1 MADSTGAA
9 QPMKP
14 SIPLTSPKRNCR
26 AGRTAAATAVLATYC
41 LALPGVLASENSIV
55 TELSMAGP
63 ETALVKSLQEITEKR
78 MDSALSGIEQLLKTN
93 PNFRLAQLIKGD
105 LLLARTRPINDIGDA
120 GGISQQ
126 NIVDLREEARARMQ
140 RHREPVPRNAT
151 PKYLLQ
157 MQPEQKYA
165 IIADTRKSR
174 LYMYQNVRGEARYL
188 ADYYISS
195 GKNGSQKLREG
206 DKKTPIGVYFITAN
220 LPREKLTDFYGS
232 GAFPINYPNEWDKRH
247 GRNGYGIWLHGTPS
261 NTYSRPPRASD
272 GCVVLSNQDL
282 NTVGA
287 TLQVGITP
295 IIISDEM
302 EWVKPDDAAMLRNK
316 LTQHL
321 ESWRRDWESGNIDAY
336 SKHYGRDFSSGNQ
349 GLAEWVEHK
358 RQVNAAKNWIKVGI
372 SNVGMF
378 LYPGRDDLVVVNF
391 DQEYSS
397 NNLSNRMKKR
407 QYWMK
412 ENSKGPWRIIYE
424 SAA

>member
-1 MADSTGAA
+1 
-9 QPMKP
+9 MKSP
-14 SIPLTSPKRNCR
+14 NCLVSPKQDCVTVKNTIT
-26 AGRTAAATAVLATYC
+26 TAILAAYC
-41 LALPGVLASENSIV
+41 LAIPGVLASENSIL

-63 ETALVKSLQEITEKR
+63 ERALVKSLQEIAESR

-105 LLLARTRPINDIGDA
+105 LLLARARPLNDMGDT
-120 GGISQQ
+120 GGIPQQ
-126 NIVDLREEARARMQ
+126 DIADLREEARARMQ
-140 RHREPVPRNAT
+140 RHRESVPRNVT

-195 GKNGSQKLREG
+195 GKNGSQKLKEG
-206 DKKTPIGVYFITAN
+206 DKKTPVGVYFITAN

-247 GRNGYGIWLHGTPS
+247 GRNGFGIWLHGTPS

-282 NTVGA
+282 DTVGA

-295 IIISDEM
+295 VIISDEM
-302 EWVKPDDAAMLRNK
+302 EWVNPGDTAILRNK

-321 ESWRRDWESGNIDAY
+321 EGWRRDWESGNIDAY
-336 SKHYGRDFSSGNQ
+336 IRHYGRDFSSGGQN
-349 GLAEWVEHK
+349 LAEWAQHK

-372 SNVGMF
+372 SNIGMF

-397 NNLSNRMKKR
+397 NNLSNKMKKR
-407 QYWMK
+407 QYWIQ
-412 ENSKGPWRIIYE
+412 ENKKGPWKIIYE

>member
-1 MADSTGAA
+1 
-9 QPMKP
+9 MK
-14 SIPLTSPKRNCR
+14 SQNCLVSPKPDRLTVKTTIT
-26 AGRTAAATAVLATYC
+26 TAALAAYC
-41 LALPGVLASENSIV
+41 LAIPGVFANENSIL

-63 ETALVKSLQEITEKR
+63 ETALVKSLQEIAESR

-105 LLLARTRPINDIGDA
+105 LLLARARPINNMGDT
-120 GGISQQ
+120 GGIPQQ
-126 NIVDLREEARARMQ
+126 DIADLREEARARMQ
-140 RHREPVPRNAT
+140 RHRESVPRNAT

-195 GKNGSQKLREG
+195 GKNGSQKLKEG
-206 DKKTPIGVYFITAN
+206 DKKTPVGVYFITGN

-282 NTVGA
+282 NAVGA

-302 EWVKPDDAAMLRNK
+302 EWVKHDDTVILRNK
-316 LTQHL
+316 LTQKL
-321 ESWRRDWESGNIDAY
+321 ENWRRDWESGDIEAY
-336 SKHYGRDFSSGNQ
+336 IRHYGRDFSSGNQ
-349 GLAEWVEHK
+349 GRAEWVQHK
-358 RQVNAAKNWIKVGI
+358 RQVNAAKSWIKVGI

-397 NNLSNRMKKR
+397 NNLSNKMKKR

-412 ENSKGPWRIIYE
+412 ENKEGPWKIIYE

>member
-1 MADSTGAA
+1 MFPKQGCAMAKATITTATLAA
-9 QPMKP
+9 
-14 SIPLTSPKRNCR
+14 
-26 AGRTAAATAVLATYC
+26 YC
-41 LALPGVLASENSIV
+41 LVIPGVLASESSIL

-63 ETALVKSLQEITEKR
+63 EAALVKSLQEIAESR
-78 MDSALSGIEQLLKTN
+78 VDSALSGIEQLLKTN

-105 LLLARTRPINDIGDA
+105 LLLARVRPINDMGNT
-120 GGISQQ
+120 GGTPQQ
-126 NIVDLREEARARMQ
+126 DIADLREEARARMQ
-140 RHREPVPRNAT
+140 RHRESVPHNAI

-157 MQPEQKYA
+157 MPPEQKYA

-174 LYMYQNVRGEARYL
+174 LYIYQNIRGEARYL

-195 GKNGSQKLREG
+195 GKNGSQKLKEG
-206 DKKTPIGVYFITAN
+206 DKKTPVGVYFITAN

-247 GRNGYGIWLHGTPS
+247 GRDGYGIWLHGTPS

-282 NTVGA
+282 NAVSA

-295 IIISDEM
+295 VIISDEM
-302 EWVKPDDAAMLRNK
+302 EWVKTDDTTMLRNK
-316 LTQHL
+316 ITQQL
-321 ESWRRDWESGNIDAY
+321 ESWRRDWESGNTDAY
-336 SKHYGRDFSSGNQ
+336 IRHYGRDFSSGNQ
-349 GLAEWVEHK
+349 GLAEWVQHK
-358 RQVNAAKNWIKVGI
+358 RQVNAAKSWIKVGI

-397 NNLSNRMKKR
+397 NNLSNKMKKR

-412 ENSKGPWRIIYE
+412 ENKKGPWKIIYE